1 MKRVSTIL
9 LVAYFLWFVLLTFIP
24 AAPGGMWP
32 IFTPLIVISLLYL
45 IHEDRRSWRIIGA
58 LLVILAIIV
67 SMVDFREGSKTR
79 DKNWKVHFEA
89 LEKRA
94 EQAVPDY
101 RRQCAPQSE
110 P

>member
-32 IFTPLIVISLLYL
+32 IFIPLFVFSLLYL
-45 IHEDRRSWRIIGA
+45 LYEDRRSWRIIGA